1 MRPGPP
7 IPEAASCGG
16 GAGRDAALHFLQRP
30 SRDPAP
36 ERWPQGLGWGLHPN
50 FIGAGPAAAPVNGE
64 PSGGAQPQ
72 EDRAANEVCVSAP
85 FLILRIGKYVL
96 DPFQSSPHL
105 SQALTAQEVGPM
117 LGRQT
122 DGRRQGGTMT
132 ETQME
137 KAKRQY
143 EQAKAR
149 LHATKAREM
158 KQQRKRDTRRKVIL
172 GGALIE
178 LSERDQPA
186 RSMMRRLI
194 GNLFRE
200 QDRKMFDPSEA
211 LPTNDESENRNDH
224 SSRAEN
230 NQADRAAGVSR
241 HG

>member
-1 MRPGPP
+1 
-7 IPEAASCGG
+7 
-16 GAGRDAALHFLQRP
+16 
-30 SRDPAP
+30 
-36 ERWPQGLGWGLHPN
+36 
-50 FIGAGPAAAPVNGE
+50 VNGE

-72 EDRAANEVCVSAP
+72 EDRAANAVCVSAP

-96 DPFQSSPHL
+96 DLFQSSPHL
-105 SQALTAQEVGPM
+105 SQALEAQEVGPM

-122 DGRRQGGTMT
+122 DGRRHGGTMT

-149 LHATKAREM
+149 LHATRARET
-158 KQQRKRDTRRKVIL
+158 KRQRKRDTRRKVIL

-194 GNLFRE
+194 GGLSRE
-200 QDRKMFDPSEA
+200 QDRKMFDPHEA
-211 LPTNDESENRNDH
+211 LPTNDESEYPNERIQTPSNGQPH
-224 SSRAEN
+224 ESEK
-230 NQADRAAGVSR
+230 GTR